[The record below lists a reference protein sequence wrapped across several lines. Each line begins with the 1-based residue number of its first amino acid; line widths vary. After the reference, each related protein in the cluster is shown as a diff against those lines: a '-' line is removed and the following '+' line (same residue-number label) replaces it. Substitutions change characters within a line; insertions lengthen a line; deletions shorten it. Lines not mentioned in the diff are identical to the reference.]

1 MDDDDVKT
9 KNINRNSPLIS
20 TGSAWMRVMR
30 MEYQKQKPPQAINQ
44 RPLNQ
49 YKLDLLAELD
59 PTISQLKSPFELI
72 LRHTN
77 MIQSSSANFLEV
89 ISCLNFCLVTGW

>member
-9 KNINRNSPLIS
+9 KKINQNSPLIS
-20 TGSAWMRVMR
+20 TDCARMRMMR

-49 YKLDLLAELD
+49 YKLDLPAELD

-72 LRHTN
+72 LRHRQN
-77 MIQSSSANFLEV
+77 MIHPSSLIKNY
-89 ISCLNFCLVTGW
+89 

>member
-9 KNINRNSPLIS
+9 KNINQNPPLIS
-20 TGSAWMRVMR
+20 TGCAWMRVMR
-30 MEYQKQKPPQAINQ
+30 MEYQQQKPPQAINQ

-72 LRHTN
+72 LRHRQN
-77 MIQSSSANFLEV
+77 MIHSSSLIKNY
-89 ISCLNFCLVTGW
+89 

>member
-1 MDDDDVKT
+1 MKT
-9 KNINRNSPLIS
+9 NNINQNPPLIF
-20 TGSAWMRVMR
+20 TGCAWMRVMR
-30 MEYQKQKPPQAINQ
+30 MEYQQQKPPQAINQ

-72 LRHTN
+72 MRQRQN
-77 MIQSSSANFLEV
+77 MIHSLSLIKNY
-89 ISCLNFCLVTGW
+89 

>member
-1 MDDDDVKT
+1 MDDDDIKT
-9 KNINRNSPLIS
+9 KNINQNPPLIF
-20 TGSAWMRVMR
+20 TGCAWMRVMR
-30 MEYQKQKPPQAINQ
+30 MKYQQQKPPQAINQ

-72 LRHTN
+72 LRHRRN
-77 MIQSSSANFLEV
+77 MIHTSSLIKNY
-89 ISCLNFCLVTGW
+89 

>member
-9 KNINRNSPLIS
+9 KNINQNPPLIN
-20 TGSAWMRVMR
+20 TGCDWMRVMR
-30 MEYQKQKPPQAINQ
+30 MEYQQQKPPQAINQ

-49 YKLDLLAELD
+49 CKLDLLAELD

-72 LRHTN
+72 LRHRQN
-77 MIQSSSANFLEV
+77 MIHSSSLIMNY
-89 ISCLNFCLVTGW
+89 